1 MLKIDELVIQ
11 AQKNDDE
18 ACELILEK
26 FKPMVLAISRAYFL
40 LGGDKEDLV
49 QEGMIGLYKAIITY
63 SSKKEATFSTY
74 ANICI
79 RRQLCTAINNASRKK
94 HMPLNDYVSL
104 SGFLEENSNDFSGFI
119 TLDSMD
125 PEEILIN
132 KERIDTL
139 YGSINSKLS
148 KLEKEVLFEFL
159 KGSPYEKIA
168 AKIGK
173 ETKAVDN
180 ALQRIRKKLKEEKI

>member
-168 AKIGK
+168 TKIGK